1 MNTDID
7 SLCDLWIALFKLCNC
22 GGVGE
27 EECNALVNTMSI
39 VEKALVSKIKKNAHI
54 VKLLAVLTD
63 FGDSEFPRGI
73 DPLLRAYDPSSE
85 NPLKKVA

>member
-7 SLCDLWIALFKLCNC
+7 SLCDLWIALFKLCNR
-22 GGVGE
+22 GGVGDE
-27 EECNALVNTMSI
+27 ESTAIANTMSV
-39 VEKALVSKIKKNAHI
+39 VEEALVSKIKKNAHI
-54 VKLLAVLTD
+54 IKLLTVLTD

-73 DPLLRAYDPSSE
+73 DPLLKAYDPSLE